1 MANVGTVILVAL
13 CISMI
18 GSRGEVKAQ
27 ALQPISPKAAQE
39 FVSDSKKASNGDP
52 DAAFRIGQ
60 ALESGRLGGV
70 KNLHKALTFYK
81 LAAQKGHQLAAA
93 RVAQIEVKLD
103 QSHKEQNTLHSALHD
118 TNKSQIA
125 PNKKAGTF

>member
-13 CISMI
+13 CISMV

-39 FVSDSKKASNGDP
+39 YASDSKKASHGDP

-70 KNLHKALTFYK
+70 KNLNKALTFYK
-81 LAAQKGHQLAAA
+81 LAAQNGHQLAAA
-93 RVAQIEVKLD
+93 RVAQIEAKLD
-103 QSHKEQNTLHSALHD
+103 QSHEEQDTLHSALHD
-118 TNKSQIA
+118 TNK
-125 PNKKAGTF
+125 

>member
-1 MANVGTVILVAL
+1 MANLGTVILVAL
-13 CISMI
+13 CISMV
-18 GSRGEVKAQ
+18 GSRGDVKAQ
-27 ALQPISPKAAQE
+27 ALQPISPKVAQE
-39 FVSDSKKASNGDP
+39 YASDSEKASHGDP

-60 ALESGRLGGV
+60 TLESGRLGGV
-70 KNLHKALTFYK
+70 KNLNKTLTFYK

-93 RVAQIEVKLD
+93 RVAQIETELD
-103 QSHKEQNTLHSALHD
+103 QSHREQDTLHSALHD